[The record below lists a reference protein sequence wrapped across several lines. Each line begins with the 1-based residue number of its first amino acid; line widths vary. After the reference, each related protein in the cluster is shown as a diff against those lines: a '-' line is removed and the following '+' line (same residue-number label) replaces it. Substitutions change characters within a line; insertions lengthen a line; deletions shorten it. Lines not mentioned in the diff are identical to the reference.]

1 MQVKRSKI
9 QSSALSYA
17 ISFML
22 LVGLISAALLFISG
36 ANKRIETIYLVKDH
50 VLLNNLT
57 ALKWGLDH
65 GDEQT
70 ELVHSSGD
78 TSHIVSTKWG
88 VYQLVHVKTQHPVAS
103 VEKTGVGGVKPVNAK
118 VPALVIPN
126 KMDQINLCGNTLLE
140 GDIYVTEKGLKRGH
154 ITRKSFTRDKLYV
167 GSLNKS
173 EKRLPVLSFASGFG
187 TYPSFRERGEAIA
200 VLPEDSSFSFYNTTA
215 VFSSLDAVEL
225 GNRLSGNIV
234 IHSFDQI
241 RVHAQSELENV
252 ILVAPRIVIE
262 KGFVGT
268 LQAFASEEIFCE
280 ENVALNYPSALVMY
294 REGRTDSKGRIFL
307 DEGTQILGGILLYDT
322 APYFRNPLNLEL
334 NNAMVGGIIYNTG
347 ESEIRGQV
355 YGSLFT
361 DKLLLHAGGGTYEN
375 YLLDATI
382 TSVQVPEKML
392 YPVWASQLFETK
404 SDLIAC
410 F

>member
-1 MQVKRSKI
+1 MRMKRSKI
-9 QSSALSYA
+9 ESSALSYA

-22 LVGLISAALLFISG
+22 LVGLLAAALLFLSG
-36 ANKRIETIYLVKDH
+36 ANKRLETIYTVKDH
-50 VLLNNLT
+50 LLLNNLT
-57 ALKWGLDH
+57 ALKWGLAH
-65 GDEQT
+65 GGDST

-78 TSHIVSTKWG
+78 TSHILSKDWG
-88 VYQLVHVKTQHPVAS
+88 VYQLVHVKTQHPVAT
-103 VEKTGVGGVKPVNAK
+103 VEKTGIGGVKAINSKMPV
-118 VPALVIPN
+118 LVIPN
-126 KMDQINLCGNTLLE
+126 KTDHINLCGNTLLE
-140 GDIYVTEKGLKRGH
+140 GNIYVTDRGLKRGH
-154 ITRKSFTRDKLYV
+154 LTRKSFTRDKLYV

-173 EKRLPVLSFASGFG
+173 EKRLPPLNFTTGFA
-187 TYPSFRERGEAIA
+187 TYQSYREKGEIISA
-200 VLPEDSSFSFYNTTA
+200 LPGDSTFSFYNTTA

-225 GNRLSGNIV
+225 ANSLSGNIV
-234 IHSFDQI
+234 VHSFDQI
-241 RVHAQSELENV
+241 RVRAQSELENV

-268 LQAFASEEIFCE
+268 LQAIATEEIFCE
-280 ENVALNYPSALVMY
+280 ENVVLNYPSALIMY
-294 REGRTDSKGRIFL
+294 RAGRTDSKGRIFL
-307 DEGTQILGGILLYDT
+307 DEGTRVLGGILLYDKD
-322 APYFRNPLNLEL
+322 PYFRNPLNLEL

-361 DKLLLHAGGGTYEN
+361 EKLVLHAGGGTYEN

-382 TSVQVPEKML
+382 SSVQVPDKML
-392 YPVWASQLFETK
+392 YPVWASQLFDTK